1 MTEDQERRYHQELH
15 HSLSVTIRSGSMG
28 LKAFPGMLLTFLRE
42 NAWKERYIPQID
54 KLVKFERFIEYVET
68 PPLDGLGAT
77 YQLLLD
83 LCQENIEA
91 RQALDDAVIGT
102 HGGDKKSA
110 EIKCMNHTLDSNSP
124 PSHHLQ
130 SKLLRRLRR
139 DFPELHAQVIAGQ
152 KTITAAAVE
161 AGIYPKRI
169 SVNLRD
175 AESAAQSIV
184 NNAGPEYARQ
194 LADALRQCSA

>member
-1 MTEDQERRYHQELH
+1 
-15 HSLSVTIRSGSMG
+15 
-28 LKAFPGMLLTFLRE
+28 MLLTFLRE
-42 NAWKERYIPQID
+42 DAWKERYIPQID

-77 YQLLLD
+77 IPLLRD
-83 LCQENIEA
+83 LCQDNIEA
-91 RQALDDAVIGT
+91 RQALDDAVIGK

-110 EIKCMNHTLDSNSP
+110 EIKVVNHNLDASP
-124 PSHHLQ
+124 NRNRQTHN
-130 SKLLRRLRR
+130 LRRLRR
-139 DFPELHAQVIAGQ
+139 DFPALHAEVIAGQ

-184 NNAGPEYARQ
+184 NSAGPEYARQ